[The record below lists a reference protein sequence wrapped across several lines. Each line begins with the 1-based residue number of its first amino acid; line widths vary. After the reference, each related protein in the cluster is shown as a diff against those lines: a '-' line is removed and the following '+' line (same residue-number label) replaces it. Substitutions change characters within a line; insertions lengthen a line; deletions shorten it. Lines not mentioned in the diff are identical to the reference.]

1 MGLGK
6 KLHLFLAKHNVL
18 IHCLK
23 SCEKYGC
30 TEYHGCS
37 PTEQISFYIG
47 KGLTSFGTET
57 PKVKNGSKR
66 YESHFHKRNNYR
78 NS

>member
-6 KLHLFLAKHNVL
+6 KLHLFLAKHNAL

-30 TEYHGCS
+30 EEYHGWS
-37 PTEQISFYIG
+37 PSEQIYFYIG
-47 KGLTSFGTET
+47 KGLTSFGTEI
-57 PKVKNGSKR
+57 PKVKNGRKR
-66 YESHFHKRNNYR
+66 CESHIDKRNTCR